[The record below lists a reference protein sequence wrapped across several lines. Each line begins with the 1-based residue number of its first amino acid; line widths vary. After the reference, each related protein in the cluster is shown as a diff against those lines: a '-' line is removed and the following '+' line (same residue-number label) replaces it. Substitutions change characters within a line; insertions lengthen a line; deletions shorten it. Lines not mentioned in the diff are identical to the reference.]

1 MGCAL
6 FEFIFVAQL
15 STQIIS
21 HNLETLVACLVN
33 KKIQHHNKISNL
45 MDILNLK
52 GTFSSWPLKFFLYFL
67 PKKKSIL
74 NYAQMQ

>member
-6 FEFIFVAQL
+6 LEVLFFAQL

-21 HNLETLVACLVN
+21 HNLETLMACLVN

-45 MDILNLK
+45 MDVLNLK
-52 GTFSSWPLKFFLYFL
+52 GTFSSWPLNVFLYFL
-67 PKKKSIL
+67 HRKK
-74 NYAQMQ
+74 NQF